1 MRFGNLERL
10 LQMVPP
16 SGISLNFLDIYLE
29 QSALFD
35 MAVTEIADITAK
47 ALVSESAIPAYIKL

>member
-1 MRFGNLERL
+1 
-10 LQMVPP
+10 MVPP